1 MIGLEPAGR
10 VELLTDALPP
20 VRVDVPRLVEPLVK
34 VTVPV
39 ALVGSVAV
47 NVTD

>member
-1 MIGLEPAGR
+1 VLIDATP
-10 VELLTDALPP
+10 LL
-20 VRVDVPRLVEPLVK
+20 RVDVPRVVEPLVK

-39 ALVGSVAV
+39 TLLGSVAV